1 MLLKT
6 GRYTT
11 HWYNC
16 LPFLDLDELAY
27 RPNTSY
33 HPILVTGDF
42 NIEPYTDIH
51 RLITKGRALVI
62 KLTVLFHKLEQKIIV
77 LYLKTIPIV
86 SFAEPALFWAAPASG
101 GQGSGADSGSVSDLL
116 GSAPA
121 PRLTRRLQA
130 APTPQ
135 HCL

>member
-62 KLTVLFHKLEQKIIV
+62 KLTVLFHKLEQKIMTFV
-77 LYLKTIPIV
+77 RDLPD
-86 SFAEPALFWAAPASG
+86 SNFARYPAKLA
-101 GQGSGADSGSVSDLL
+101 
-116 GSAPA
+116 
-121 PRLTRRLQA
+121 R
-130 APTPQ
+130 
-135 HCL
+135 